1 MNLSPQSDPTWSPYT
16 LPRAMTRIVT
26 AAANGHDYRLLI
38 SIPKDP
44 PPAAGFPMLLVLD
57 GNALFST
64 MAETER
70 RLSHRTEVTGVE
82 PMVIVGVGPSHT
94 DLYDTAQRH
103 RDFTPGAP
111 LLAEDA
117 GRFETGGADAFL
129 SFLLDEVVPL
139 ATTQVSVDPSRISL
153 MGHSLAGYFALDVL
167 TRRPT
172 AFAGYAAV
180 SPSIWW
186 DPLRLTRAVEG
197 VTGSSARVAVT
208 VGRREQGL
216 DGSDPRRDARRVV
229 DSVLEIGAAL
239 AAALSTGQVEV
250 EVFQDEDHASVVSV
264 ASVRVLRLASAAGK
278 PPPPLTV

>member
-1 MNLSPQSDPTWSPYT
+1 MNLSPQPDPIWSPYT

-57 GNALFST
+57 GNALFPT
-64 MAETER
+64 VAETER

-103 RDFTPGAP
+103 RDFTPGPP

-186 DPLRLTRAVEG
+186 NPARLSQAVDDMDA
-197 VTGSSARVAVT
+197 TSARLLLA
-208 VGRREQGL
+208 VGRREQ
-216 DGSDPRRDARRVV
+216 DDNDPASRRNQRRMVDAVEDMSAR
-229 DSVLEIGAAL
+229 
-239 AAALSTGQVEV
+239 LSARLPGQVDV
-250 EVFQDEDHASVVSV
+250 CVFPNEDHASVVSV
-264 ASVRVLRLASAAGK
+264 AAVRALRLASGR
-278 PPPPLTV
+278 